1 MKNKFLFSTGCFV
14 LLLVSLYSCTGNP
27 SSIIARDAQPI
38 KLSDEF
44 VFTEGPAADL
54 SGNVY
59 FTDQPN
65 NRIMKWTTDGT
76 LSVFMENCGRSN
88 GLYFD
93 QSGKLLACAD
103 EKNQLWS
110 IDTNTLEIEVL
121 VDGFENQKLNGPNDL
136 WVAPNGGL
144 YFTDPYYKRDYWVDP
159 TQELKKEGVYYLLP
173 NRSQVLAVEQGLVK
187 PNGLI
192 GSPDGKSLYVSDI
205 GASKT
210 YRYAIN
216 HDGTLGERTLFC
228 EMGSDGMT
236 LDEHGNVYLT
246 NNGVFVFN
254 PKGEQ
259 IEHIAIDQP
268 WTANVTFG
276 GKHKNILFIT
286 SMNSVYTLQMKV
298 KGAF

>member
-1 MKNKFLFSTGCFV
+1 MVLLFTLFSCA
-14 LLLVSLYSCTGNP
+14 SNP
-27 SSIIARDAQPI
+27 SSIIATKAQLI
-38 KLSDEF
+38 RLSDEF

-65 NRIMKWTTDGT
+65 NRIMKWSVNGT
-76 LSVFMENCGRSN
+76 ISVLMENCGRSN

-93 QSGKLLACAD
+93 QNGKLLACAD

-136 WVAPNGGL
+136 WVAPNGGI
-144 YFTDPYYKRDYWVDP
+144 YFTDPYYKRDYWIDP
-159 TQELKKEGVYYLLP
+159 TQELKKESVYYLLP
-173 NRSQVLAVEQGLVK
+173 DRSQVIEVEQGLVK

-192 GSPDGKSLYVSDI
+192 GSPDGKNLYVSDI
-205 GASKT
+205 GDSKT
-210 YRYAIN
+210 YHYTIN
-216 HDGTLGERTLFC
+216 ENGTLGQRTLFC

-236 LDEHGNVYLT
+236 LDERSNVYLT

-268 WTANVTFG
+268 WTANATFG

-286 SMNSVYTLQMKV
+286 AMNSVYTLQMKV